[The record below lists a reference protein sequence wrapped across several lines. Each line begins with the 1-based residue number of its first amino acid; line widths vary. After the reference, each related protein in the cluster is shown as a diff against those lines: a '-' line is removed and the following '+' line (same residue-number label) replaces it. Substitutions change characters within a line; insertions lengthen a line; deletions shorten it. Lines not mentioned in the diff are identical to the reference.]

1 LPEFI
6 TVYNNKDDFL
16 KNFEGAFQKR
26 DSALVDSSLKE
37 VKIDEGFD
45 VTDLFV

>member
-16 KNFEGAFQKR
+16 KNF
-26 DSALVDSSLKE
+26 KE
-37 VKIDEGFD
+37 VLQGKDVVKSNFSLNGIEINEDFD
-45 VTDLFV
+45 ITDLFT